1 MSLKKSDIAK
11 SISLK
16 VNISDSVSKNVVR
29 CFIDLIKSKSN
40 LSDVKIANFGTFT
53 NKVSPQRIGRNPK
66 TGEEYIISERV
77 KLNFIVSNKIKEQL
91 N

>member
-16 VNISDSVSKNVVR
+16 ANISDSVSKNVVS
-29 CFIDLIKSKSN
+29 CFIDLIKSESN